1 LSGDENGR
9 SGIEIRK
16 YKRRPHKSERRRLV
30 RSIRFY
36 LQSGGKSEIRNPQ
49 SEIPSLLPIFAPQ
62 KQIHFKPMA
71 LKCGIVG
78 LTNIGKT
85 TIFNCI
91 SNTKGQTSNF
101 AYSTNKSNL
110 GQVNVPDDRLIDI
123 DNLIH
128 SARIVPVTVE
138 IMDIPGLAKGASQG
152 EGVGNKFLA
161 DIQQTDAIIHVV
173 RCFDDENLPHVEGSV
188 NPVRDREI
196 VDLEL
201 QIRDLDLVE
210 RKIQRLEKAAKTGDK
225 DAKHGVDVLT
235 SVKNHLED
243 FQSVRTLE
251 IAETDRRFIDDMY
264 LLTDKPVIYVCN
276 VDDASAVSGNKYTEA
291 LKESVKNEKT
301 EVIIIAGALEAEIAE
316 LESAEDRKVFLEDA
330 GLSEPG
336 VNRLVRSAYAILNL
350 QSFFTAGPMEVRAW
364 TIKKGMTAP
373 QAAGVIHSDLER
385 GFIRAEVMKYKDF
398 VALKSEHACRT
409 AGKLAVEGKNYV
421 IEDGDII
428 NIRFNV

>member
-1 LSGDENGR
+1 
-9 SGIEIRK
+9 
-16 YKRRPHKSERRRLV
+16 
-30 RSIRFY
+30 
-36 LQSGGKSEIRNPQ
+36 
-49 SEIPSLLPIFAPQ
+49 
-62 KQIHFKPMA
+62 MA

-110 GQVNVPDDRLIDI
+110 GQVNVPDDRLFEIDK
-123 DNLIH
+123 LIH

-161 DIQQTDAIIHVV
+161 DIQQTDAIIHVL

-210 RKIQRLEKAAKTGDK
+210 RKIQRLEKASKTGDK

-235 SVKNHLED
+235 RVKDHLEN

-251 IAETDRRFIDDMY
+251 IGEMDRRFIDDMY

-276 VDDASAVSGNKYTEA
+276 VDDASAVKGNKYVDQ
-291 LKESVKNEKT
+291 LKDAVEGENT
-301 EVIIIAGALEAEIAE
+301 EVIVIAGALEAEIAE

-350 QSFFTAGPMEVRAW
+350 MSFFTAGPMEVRAW
-364 TIKKGMTAP
+364 TIRKGMTAP

-398 VALKSEHACRT
+398 VELKSEHACRT
-409 AGKLAVEGKNYV
+409 AGKLFVEGKNYLV
-421 IEDGDII
+421 EDGDIL

>member
-1 LSGDENGR
+1 
-9 SGIEIRK
+9 
-16 YKRRPHKSERRRLV
+16 
-30 RSIRFY
+30 
-36 LQSGGKSEIRNPQ
+36 
-49 SEIPSLLPIFAPQ
+49 
-62 KQIHFKPMA
+62 MA

-110 GQVNVPDDRLIDI
+110 GQVNVPDDRLYDI
-123 DNLIH
+123 DQLIH

-161 DIQQTDAIIHVV
+161 DIQQTDAIIHVL

-235 SVKNHLED
+235 KVKNHLED

-251 IAETDRRFIDDMY
+251 ISEQDRRFIDDMY

-276 VDDASAVSGNKYTEA
+276 VDDNSATSENDYVKK
-291 LKESVKNEKT
+291 LKESVKHENT
-301 EVIIIAGALEAEIAE
+301 EVIVIAGALEAEIAE
-316 LESAEDRKVFLEDA
+316 LESSEDRKVFLEDA

-350 QSFFTAGPMEVRAW
+350 MSFFTAGPMEVRAW

-385 GFIRAEVMKYKDF
+385 GFIRAEVMKYTDF
-398 VALKSEHACRT
+398 VTLKSEHACRT
-409 AGKLAVEGKNYV
+409 AGKLAVEGKSYV
-421 IEDGDII
+421 VQDGDIL